1 MIYDLLLVT
10 AFAVGDG
17 GQPEAQPAPATAEPP
32 LPVFHAQFPTRMP
45 MPVRTREFV
54 PPETVGVEKD
64 CPLATVKKAVCFECP
79 KCGLKSKTH
88 VLYHHLPWCPKDKW
102 VMNEIEKW

>member
-1 MIYDLLLVT
+1 
-10 AFAVGDG
+10 
-17 GQPEAQPAPATAEPP
+17 
-32 LPVFHAQFPTRMP
+32 MP